1 MGEPLWDVIVV
12 GGGPA
17 GAAAARA
24 ATEAG
29 ARTLL
34 LEAARAPRR
43 KACAGV
49 LPAAA
54 LARVEDAFGVVVP
67 RAALAPSPLVGSL
80 RLHLAPDAALG
91 DPLDW
96 PAVRVQRRPFDALL
110 LDAVRARAEVREGAA
125 VTAVEEERDD
135 VAVRAADGELRAR
148 AVVVA
153 AGAGTLLAPRG
164 LSLRLGLAFSGRG
177 VHPSRTLD
185 PLGGAP
191 PGRQLLLLAGGK
203 DDGLS
208 VIDPEPDG
216 VSITTT
222 VKDPRRWKAAHVRA
236 VLYATGPLGLRL
248 GRERAAEYGWTSAG
262 EPVLGR
268 GRVLLAGDAGQ
279 AATVLGLGLEG
290 AVESGLAAG
299 AAAAAVAA
307 RAGGDAVAE
316 YRARLA
322 PWLAARS
329 AERGAAAL
337 LRGQVAGLGSG
348 GGATGLAQALGAG
361 GFGQRVTAGKRLL
374 EVVRALE
381 APSPPPTGWAV
392 FLR

>member
-1 MGEPLWDVIVV
+1 MGDPWDVIVV

-29 ARTLL
+29 ARTLVV
-34 LEAARAPRR
+34 EAARPPRR

-54 LARVEDAFGVVVP
+54 LARVEDAFAVTVP
-67 RAALAPSPLVGSL
+67 RAALAPSSLIGSL
-80 RLHLAPDAALG
+80 RLHLAPDVALG
-91 DPLDW
+91 EPLDW
-96 PAVRVQRRPFDALL
+96 PAVRVLRRPFDALL
-110 LDAVRARAEVREGAA
+110 LDAVRPRASVREGAA
-125 VTAVEEERDD
+125 VLAVEEERGD
-135 VAVRAADGELRAR
+135 VVVKLEGELSLRAR

-153 AGAGTLLAPRG
+153 AGAGTQLAPRG
-164 LSLRLGLAFSGRG
+164 LSLRLGLCFSGRG
-177 VHPSRTLD
+177 VHPSRTLA

-203 DDGLS
+203 HDGLS

-222 VKDPRRWKAAHVRA
+222 VKDPRRWKAAHIRA
-236 VLYATGPLGLRL
+236 VLHATGPLGLAL
-248 GRERAAEYGWTSAG
+248 GRERAAEYGWAAQG
-262 EPVLGR
+262 EPILGR

-279 AATVLGLGLEG
+279 HATALGLGLEG

-299 AAAAAVAA
+299 AAAAAVASGA
-307 RAGGDAVAE
+307 ADGVAE
-316 YRARLA
+316 LRARLA

-348 GGATGLAQALGAG
+348 GGATGLAQALSAG

-381 APSPPPTGWAV
+381 AQAPPPTGWGV